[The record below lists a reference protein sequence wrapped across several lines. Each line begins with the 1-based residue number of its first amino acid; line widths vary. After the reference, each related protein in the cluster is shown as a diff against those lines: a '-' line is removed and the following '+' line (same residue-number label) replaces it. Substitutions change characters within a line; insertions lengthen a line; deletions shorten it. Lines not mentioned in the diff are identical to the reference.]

1 MAPFF
6 PDKNFKNSLGFRV
19 FFCDS
24 GPLKKI
30 HDGGLL
36 SNLDFECG
44 VCCTQVVQ
52 TLRIFLRLLY
62 PGTAVQ
68 TLRFLIV
75 ASASLH
81 LSLGL
86 ARPYPGTAVQVQV
99 TNAIF

>member
-62 PGTAVQ
+62 PVR
-68 TLRFLIV
+68 LCK
-75 ASASLH
+75 H
-81 LSLGL
+81 LD
-86 ARPYPGTAVQVQV
+86 
-99 TNAIF
+99 F